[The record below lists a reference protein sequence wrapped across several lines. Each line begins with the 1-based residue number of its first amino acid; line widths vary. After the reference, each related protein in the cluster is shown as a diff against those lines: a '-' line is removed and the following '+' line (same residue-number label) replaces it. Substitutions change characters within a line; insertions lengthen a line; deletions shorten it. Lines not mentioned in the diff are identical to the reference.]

1 MRLLKTETCVL
12 VGDIHLGRSFKTG
25 VPLDRR
31 GEIEETFKRAFVE
44 SLEACEGKKLYVQL
58 GDLFDNFKVPYDLLL
73 WTYETIT
80 DYRRLDCEYYFIAGN
95 HDLSRN
101 PEDVSAIQVLAL
113 MLESTPNVHFV
124 LKDVVNL
131 PAFGFSLVPWSYSK
145 PIEELLKS
153 CTTNCILG
161 HFEEPLNPAVS
172 TSDLKFISGHIH
184 LPHQNG
190 NVNFVGSILPI
201 AFGENDCNDEGMI
214 TVTLDELEGMKEE
227 DLSQRRI
234 RVILKDDE
242 TLPADINCLQL
253 IAKKETSE
261 EEGVQLEVNLE
272 EFNFEELF
280 RKCLGPSGKT
290 DELWA
295 KYLRLKG

>member
-1 MRLLKTETCVL
+1 MRLLKTENCVL

-44 SLEACEGKKLYVQL
+44 SLKGCEGKKLYVQL

-73 WTYETIT
+73 WIYETIT
-80 DYRRLDCEYYFIAGN
+80 EYIHADCQYYFIAGN

-101 PEDVSAIQVLAL
+101 SEDVSAIQVLAL
-113 MLESTPNVHFV
+113 MLEFVTNVHFV
-124 LKDVVNL
+124 LDDVVNL
-131 PAFGFSLVPWSYSK
+131 PAFGFSLVPWSYTK
-145 PIEELLKS
+145 PVDELLKR
-153 CTTNCILG
+153 CTTNYILG

-172 TSDLKFISGHIH
+172 TSDSNFISGHIH

-190 NVNFVGSILPI
+190 NVNFLGSILPI

-214 TVTLDELEGMKEE
+214 TVTLDELERMKDG
-227 DLSQRRI
+227 DLSQHRV

-253 IAKKETSE
+253 IAKKETSD

>member
-1 MRLLKTETCVL
+1 MRLLENETCML

-58 GDLFDNFKVPYDLLL
+58 GDLFDNFRVPYDLLL
-73 WTYETIT
+73 WTYNTIMMNV
-80 DYRRLDCEYYFIAGN
+80 RLDCQYYFIAGN

-113 MLESTPNVHFV
+113 MLESFPNIHFV

-131 PAFGFSLVPWSYSK
+131 PAFDFSLVPWSYSK
-145 PIEELLKS
+145 PLEELLKC
-153 CTTNCILG
+153 CTTNRILG

-172 TSDLKFISGHIH
+172 TSDLNFISGHIH

-201 AFGENDCNDEGMI
+201 AFGENDWNDEGMI
-214 TVTLDELEGMKEE
+214 TVTLDELEGMKQE

-234 RVILKDDE
+234 RVILKE
-242 TLPADINCLQL
+242 GEILPADINCLQL
-253 IAKKETSE
+253 IAKKETSD

-280 RKCLGPSGKT
+280 KQCLEPSGKT
-290 DELWA
+290 IELWG
-295 KYLRLKG
+295 KYLKLKG